1 MPSLEQPLRERIESL
16 AQRWNVPGVVAG
28 LDLAGETFFVCRGVT
43 HASHPLPVDPDTLFQ
58 IASNSKPFTAT
69 LVLQLVAEGAVDLDD
84 PVRKHLPEFGALDP
98 RYADAVTVRHL
109 LCHRVGL
116 DGDAL
121 FVRQPD
127 PPRLESVCAALAR
140 ARPLVPPGGH
150 WTYCN
155 AGFSVAGRLVETLRG
170 QPFDAVLRERI
181 LTPLGMGRSCT
192 RADEAIFHRVAMRHF
207 AVPGH
212 DPIPLHSG
220 GWQRGWELAPVDTPA
235 GGLLSSASDLLRW
248 LRFWL
253 GRDDAQANAP
263 LDPATRALALED
275 QVPPWNPQS
284 GHAIGWAVRRDP
296 AARVLNHGGIT
307 AGYCSHTLFVP
318 SLDLAMVVLTNATTG
333 TSVHTELT
341 RWLVGEVGGRAWV
354 DPEPLAVQPPL
365 APYTGAFW
373 GAFGTTRVRE
383 VDGELEVTTE
393 RHPIDD
399 GSWQPPPEPPVRV
412 RLCGP
417 VLGIAISPE
426 SSRGSLL
433 DFDPGTSPPAW
444 LRFGSRIWV
453 RV

>member
-181 LTPLGMGRSCT
+181 LAPLGMGRSCT

-235 GGLLSSASDLLRW
+235 GGCC
-248 LRFWL
+248 
-253 GRDDAQANAP
+253 
-263 LDPATRALALED
+263 RALPISCVGCA
-275 QVPPWNPQS
+275 S
-284 GHAIGWAVRRDP
+284 GSG
-296 AARVLNHGGIT
+296 
-307 AGYCSHTLFVP
+307 
-318 SLDLAMVVLTNATTG
+318 ATTRKRMRRS
-333 TSVHTELT
+333 TPRRERSPSRT
-341 RWLVGEVGGRAWV
+341 RSR
-354 DPEPLAVQPPL
+354 P
-365 APYTGAFW
+365 
-373 GAFGTTRVRE
+373 
-383 VDGELEVTTE
+383 
-393 RHPIDD
+393 
-399 GSWQPPPEPPVRV
+399 
-412 RLCGP
+412 
-417 VLGIAISPE
+417 GIH
-426 SSRGSLL
+426 SRGMRSAGLCAAIRRRA
-433 DFDPGTSPPAW
+433 S
-444 LRFGSRIWV
+444 
-453 RV
+453 